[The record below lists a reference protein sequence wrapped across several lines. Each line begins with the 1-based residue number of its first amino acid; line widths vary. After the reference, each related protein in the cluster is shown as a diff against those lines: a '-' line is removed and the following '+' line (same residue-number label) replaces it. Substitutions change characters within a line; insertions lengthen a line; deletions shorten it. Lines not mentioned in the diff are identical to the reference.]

1 MFARFSNM
9 SFFFLRTYLI
19 SIWVLH
25 FIRDFYVFWLI
36 LEFIIF
42 RLMGIFF
49 RSLTKSF
56 SELFVY
62 FIIQT
67 VSSFGLL
74 FFFSLNFRSIFFLC
88 LILKLGIFPFIFWFI
103 YVALNLPNFFFL
115 MSSVVHKIPPFLI
128 ISLFGG
134 IFENF
139 LNFIRLIFLLQIRSL
154 IGGLI
159 IATSIDYRVMLIRSS
174 VGSSSWFFLRSLTR
188 YSIFISY
195 LFFYL
200 GGVFFFVENYKIL
213 QWF

>member
-1 MFARFSNM
+1 
-9 SFFFLRTYLI
+9 
-19 SIWVLH
+19 
-25 FIRDFYVFWLI
+25 
-36 LEFIIF
+36 
-42 RLMGIFF
+42 
-49 RSLTKSF
+49 
-56 SELFVY
+56 
-62 FIIQT
+62 
-67 VSSFGLL
+67 
-74 FFFSLNFRSIFFLC
+74 
-88 LILKLGIFPFIFWFI
+88 
-103 YVALNLPNFFFL
+103 

-200 GGVFFFVENYKIL
+200 GGVFFLLRIIRSYNGFRVFNNSLKYLILATTVLLLSIRGLPPFPIFFLKVKIL
-213 QWF
+213 FSFITNFNYIRGIFRVLLIFMILTIFIIFRYLRFSLIFLISNFEQSVEWLI